1 MSTLLLCVVALI
13 VHQRPCRAYVEDVL
27 SRPNMRGEKL
37 LQNYSAPVVGVN
49 FAAASGTSANT
60 TVTKAKLVQALERDG
75 QYTGES
81 ASPESL
87 GGVVM

>member
-1 MSTLLLCVVALI
+1 MSFFLLCVVALLI
-13 VHQRPCRAYVEDVL
+13 YRGPCQAHLEEAS
-27 SRPNMRGEKL
+27 SRPNMRGERL
-37 LQNYSAPVVGVN
+37 LQYNAPVVGVN

-81 ASPESL
+81 DSPVSL
-87 GGVVM
+87 AWVVM